1 VAASVPDR
9 AALHALEPHLGGL
22 AERPLAERDLGV
34 RPPRLRFRE
43 AGEGLEQ
50 PLALAGAP
58 DVRLVRRPASARA
71 PDREGQSLPWRARIP
86 AVTPATATSSSD
98 GGATVAPQ
106 SEPDFSPRQ
115 WPEADVTRVRKKER
129 NPLVMRVPGSPRETG
144 PAGLEPATPGF
155 GGLSGAASPLELRL
169 PSSARVSSGRLGQLR
184 RAKIG
189 AKVCGRFTGS
199 PSKSEAAL
207 RDAHPRRFAARGSAP
222 AVLAGGDA
230 ASCEAPQPLRELLVR
245 QSQRGIHVAVLG
257 RPTVLLLLPRPPE
270 RAVEHLFDS
279 THGDPIVL
287 GTDQEVE
294 PGERSIEKLGL
305 GRLQVLE
312 LRAVELLPQ
321 LFAFEDLLST
331 GAATSCAIL
340 SRKYVG

>member
-1 VAASVPDR
+1 VGIGTLRRPARLLGSTAPSLASQERSTWMTPPARSTSSRQGEERVGVAASVPDR

-144 PAGLEPATPGF
+144 PAGLEPATPG
-155 GGLSGAASPLELRL
+155 LE
-169 PSSARVSSGRLGQLR
+169 V
-184 RAKIG
+184 
-189 AKVCGRFTGS
+189 
-199 PSKSEAAL
+199 
-207 RDAHPRRFAARGSAP
+207 
-222 AVLAGGDA
+222 
-230 ASCEAPQPLRELLVR
+230 
-245 QSQRGIHVAVLG
+245 
-257 RPTVLLLLPRPPE
+257 
-270 RAVEHLFDS
+270 
-279 THGDPIVL
+279 
-287 GTDQEVE
+287 
-294 PGERSIEKLGL
+294 
-305 GRLQVLE
+305 
-312 LRAVELLPQ
+312 
-321 LFAFEDLLST
+321 
-331 GAATSCAIL
+331 
-340 SRKYVG
+340 